1 MSRDNNHK
9 EELTELEKMFTNI
22 FQEEERMAK
31 SFNLISSVSISLG
44 LSSLLSGIIGFNGI
58 IETISF
64 LTASTVLMSPI
75 IYYGAD
81 KLKKRLDKKTESD
94 IHHAAQLGIMLRESF
109 EKDRI
114 INRMTSCF
122 FDEIEAELIAKN
134 IPITENLIYS
144 INQFLY
150 LINCNYY
157 EKITPNKENF
167 DREDLMNHV
176 LSQISFYLVENNLTS
191 FNPEIAQKVL
201 ETDFL
206 VKPELKKEIYEE
218 FTSSRVTSKDYDGY
232 HIKRNDTVADIYCY
246 QILKN
251 QEGGDKYMGFD
262 IDDGNDYYNIIKSL
276 EQSKYFLENNLGDPR
291 NLDWDIDF
299 LRTIIK
305 TIIRDHRQELKKTIP
320 DFQAVSLA
328 SSFIYNAMVY
338 ATVNNR
344 EQVHQEELINT
355 FKNWTYLPFFT
366 RKEIVD
372 TLFEEQEL
380 SSIEHPFKTTAQQK
394 TKTIQKIIPFPSK

>member
-22 FQEEERMAK
+22 SQEEERMAK
-31 SFNLISSVSISLG
+31 SLNLISSVSISLG

-134 IPITENLIYS
+134 IPITEKLIYS

-328 SSFIYNAMVY
+328 GSFIYNAMVY

>member
-22 FQEEERMAK
+22 SQEEERMAK
-31 SFNLISSVSISLG
+31 SLNLISSVSISLG
-44 LSSLLSGIIGFNGI
+44 LSSLLSGIISFNGI

-122 FDEIEAELIAKN
+122 FNEIEAELIAKN

-276 EQSKYFLENNLGDPR
+276 EQSKYFLENNLGDSR

-320 DFQAVSLA
+320 DFQAISLA

>member
-22 FQEEERMAK
+22 SQEEERMAK
-31 SFNLISSVSISLG
+31 SLNLISSVSISLG

-58 IETISF
+58 RETISF

-122 FDEIEAELIAKN
+122 FNEIEAELIAKN

-157 EKITPNKENF
+157 EKITPNKESF

-251 QEGGDKYMGFD
+251 QEVGDKYMGFD

-276 EQSKYFLENNLGDPR
+276 EQSKYFLENDLGDPR

-320 DFQAVSLA
+320 DFQAISLA

-380 SSIEHPFKTTAQQK
+380 SSIEHPFKTPAQQK